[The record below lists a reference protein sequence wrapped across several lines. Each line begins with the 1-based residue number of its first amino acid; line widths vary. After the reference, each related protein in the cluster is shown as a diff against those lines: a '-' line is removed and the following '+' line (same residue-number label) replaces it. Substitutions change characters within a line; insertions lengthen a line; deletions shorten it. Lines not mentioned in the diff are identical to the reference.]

1 MKYFI
6 IFERSFLYY
15 VLIAILYRIMG
26 KREVGEL
33 SIMDLIVSIFIAQ
46 IASIAIENY
55 KNSIFN
61 SLIPI
66 GVLVIL
72 QILSSKLEIKSH
84 KANVLLDGNN
94 SVIIKNG
101 KVNFLE
107 MNKQRYNIEDLLTQL
122 REQGV
127 KSIEE
132 VDYAILETSGKLSVF
147 KKKDDPT
154 SAYPLPVI
162 IDGEIQIDTLIEI
175 GKSKEWLEK
184 ELQKDNLTVKDIF
197 YAFYKSKNLFLIKQ
211 KDIKWQL

>member
-6 IFERSFLYY
+6 IFEKSFLYY

-46 IASIAIENY
+46 MASIGIENY
-55 KNSIFN
+55 NSSILN

-66 GVLVIL
+66 GVLVTL
-72 QILSSKLEIKSH
+72 QILSAKLEIKSH

-162 IDGEIQIDTLIEI
+162 IDGEIQTDTLIEI

-211 KDIKWQL
+211 KDIK

>member
-211 KDIKWQL
+211 KDIK